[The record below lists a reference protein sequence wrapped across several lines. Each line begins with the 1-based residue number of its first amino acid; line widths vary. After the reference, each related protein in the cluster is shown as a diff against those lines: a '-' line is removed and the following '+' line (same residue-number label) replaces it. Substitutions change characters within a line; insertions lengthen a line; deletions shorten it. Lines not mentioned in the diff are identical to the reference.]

1 MESVTTTAP
10 PPLIN
15 GQGTAE
21 AQWQAWPQL
30 HGLPEISLD
39 RLVPA
44 GIRAVVVAPHPDD
57 EVLASGGMLAMLAAR
72 GDPLLVVGVTDGDA
86 SHPGSAR
93 WTPEQLAAFRHAEAL
108 AGLAQ
113 LGIKPQSYLRLSL
126 PDGRVRSHHAL
137 LVESLGRVLRAGDV
151 VLSTWT
157 ADGHPD
163 HEATALAVAEACR
176 AAHCR
181 HLQSPVWM
189 WHWAAPGDDRVPWTQ
204 LRRLRLTLDAQ
215 RRKKLALL
223 AHGSQ
228 LSAQDGGA
236 PPVLPPAA
244 VRRLLRPFE
253 YLFTTQRCHR
263 VDAGENGV

>member
-137 LVESLGRVLRAGDV
+137 LVGCCAQA
-151 VLSTWT
+151 TWC
-157 ADGHPD
+157 
-163 HEATALAVAEACR
+163 CR
-176 AAHCR
+176 PGQPTGIR
-181 HLQSPVWM
+181 TTRRLPWP
-189 WHWAAPGDDRVPWTQ
+189 WPKPAAPRIAGICS
-204 LRRLRLTLDAQ
+204 RRSGCGIGP
-215 RRKKLALL
+215 
-223 AHGSQ
+223 HPG
-228 LSAQDGGA
+228 
-236 PPVLPPAA
+236 
-244 VRRLLRPFE
+244 
-253 YLFTTQRCHR
+253 TTGCRGR
-263 VDAGENGV
+263 NYAGCA